1 MLSRSEAFKTN
12 GDCAAYETDPR
23 MMTGSPSRRR
33 DRHSAAPPSPIQQV
47 FQYGWRGDVSAMI
60 VSPAARLALAI
71 HLAEQRVQ
79 QGSLPAADRADDG
92 DQRADRNREVD

>member
-1 MLSRSEAFKTN
+1 
-12 GDCAAYETDPR
+12 
-23 MMTGSPSRRR
+23 
-33 DRHSAAPPSPIQQV
+33 
-47 FQYGWRGDVSAMI
+47 MI